1 MSPNGRLFATASGS
15 EVFLGNLSEA
25 KVQVRKIEKEQVR
38 NDLYIVS
45 IKTILKGH
53 LSDVTAVQFFPSNLV
68 LLTGGADFQLKI
80 WSVIDGSNPVTL
92 RGHTSGTFMLVP
104 TSFLSVSHIIN
115 HV

>member
-15 EVFLGNLSEA
+15 EVFLGNLLEA
-25 KVQVRKIEKEQVR
+25 KVQVRKIEKEQIR
-38 NDLYIVS
+38 NGLYITF
-45 IKTILKGH
+45 IKTTLKGH

-92 RGHTSGTFMLVP
+92 RGHTSGTFMFVSLF
-104 TSFLSVSHIIN
+104 FLSHTL
-115 HV
+115 